1 MTADPT
7 AVVIDAAN
15 GDFFLL
21 LLGIVF
27 LFIMSGFGYFVYQ
40 MPKQWE
46 KSTEK
51 MAGQWEKSVEKM
63 SKQWD
68 ESTNRI
74 IDKIMFAVTESQDI
88 KKIQCELSEKYT
100 NHDTQAKL
108 IFKNTE
114 DIKDTA
120 KEIKDEIK
128 ESGRRM
134 GMF

>member
-1 MTADPT
+1 MSVDPT
-7 AVVIDAAN
+7 SVVLDAAN
-15 GDFFLL
+15 GDFFLIL
-21 LLGIVF
+21 FGIM
-27 LFIMSGFGYFVYQ
+27 FIFFMSGFGYFVYQ

-46 KSTEK
+46 QSTEK
-51 MAGQWEKSVEKM
+51 MAKQWEQSVERM
-63 SKQWD
+63 SRQWD

-74 IDKIMFAVTESQDI
+74 VDKIMLAVTESQDI

-114 DIKDTA
+114 DIKDCA
-120 KEIKDEIK
+120 KDIKDEIK

>member
-1 MTADPT
+1 MAVDPT
-7 AVVIDAAN
+7 SVVLEAAN
-15 GDFFLL
+15 GDFFLIL
-21 LLGIVF
+21 FGIM
-27 LFIMSGFGYFVYQ
+27 FIFFMTGFGYFVYQ

-46 KSTEK
+46 QSTEK
-51 MAGQWEKSVEKM
+51 MAKQWEQSIEKM

-74 IDKIMFAVTESQDI
+74 VDRITLAVTESQDI

-114 DIKDTA
+114 DINDSA